1 MQTFLVLISLII
13 ISYLFTYLLRKL
25 KISKVVSLILLG
37 LIFGST
43 NFGIFF
49 IQGAQETILILGHV
63 GLLSL
68 MFLAGLESSYKTL
81 IEEEHD
87 AFELSIFNF
96 AITLA
101 LSFFVF
107 FMLGFSFIESIIIG
121 LCLCV
126 SSEGSKA
133 REFIELNLIKTKVAS
148 ALLAGGFIVN
158 IFTLVC
164 FFVILFFSG
173 FNEYFEYLLL
183 AGILIS
189 FIVGLTTQH
198 FFLEHHITKKTE
210 FLLANF
216 FVPFFFISLGLNF
229 TFDSLKSDIFLFA
242 VILLVGISSKFIGTF
257 LAKSHTTFSNKQLHL
272 ISWGMNSR
280 GAIGIA
286 LALVALHANLISE
299 LLFSIL
305 VITALITTL
314 LFPFILEFF
323 IKRNPKIMN

>member
-13 ISYLFTYLLRKL
+13 ISFLFTHLLRKL

-43 NFGIFF
+43 SFGIFF
-49 IQGAQETILILGHV
+49 IQGTQETIIALGHV

-96 AITLA
+96 ALTLGI
-101 LSFFVF
+101 SFIVF
-107 FMLGFSFIESIIIG
+107 FIVGFSFIESIIIG

-158 IFTLVC
+158 IFTLV
-164 FFVILFFSG
+164 
-173 FNEYFEYLLL
+173 
-183 AGILIS
+183 
-189 FIVGLTTQH
+189 
-198 FFLEHHITKKTE
+198 
-210 FLLANF
+210 
-216 FVPFFFISLGLNF
+216 FFFYYF
-229 TFDSLKSDIFLFA
+229 IFFR
-242 VILLVGISSKFIGTF
+242 F
-257 LAKSHTTFSNKQLHL
+257 
-272 ISWGMNSR
+272 
-280 GAIGIA
+280 
-286 LALVALHANLISE
+286 
-299 LLFSIL
+299 
-305 VITALITTL
+305 
-314 LFPFILEFF
+314 
-323 IKRNPKIMN
+323 